1 MECLYYVYSIT
12 RKNGPDKSLHLQR
25 ADERLLGEASRR
37 AKVFQNGAGRMHHPT
52 VTGCISWYVNYTSI
66 EPSCLIYTAQRRE
79 SRQHGETA
87 SSCLV
92 SGARPPHAR
101 KTKGGSAEGRCRA
114 QARRRLATAMSSAE
128 AQAEAKAAPSS
139 ETKAHRWP
147 PLPAFPG
154 GVSPGRQD
162 CRDTGPDGSGSEA
175 ASHMEHKRS
184 SKSHEPRDGQGS
196 GPGAGR
202 VSARAAHPCRGAPIS
217 GWPG

>member
-37 AKVFQNGAGRMHHPT
+37 AKVFQIGAGRMHHPT

-66 EPSCLIYTAQRRE
+66 EPSCLNYTAQRRE
-79 SRQHGETA
+79 SMQNGESA

-92 SGARPPHAR
+92 SGARPLHAR

-139 ETKAHRWP
+139 ETKARQVAAP
-147 PLPAFPG
+147 PSLPG
-154 GVSPGRQD
+154 GRVPWAPGLAGHRP
-162 CRDTGPDGSGSEA
+162 RWEWLRGSQP
-175 ASHMEHKRS
+175 H
-184 SKSHEPRDGQGS
+184 
-196 GPGAGR
+196 GAQK
-202 VSARAAHPCRGAPIS
+202 VI
-217 GWPG
+217 